1 MRTRN
6 DKTRASTRALE
17 RSSES
22 SLATCSFAPKIVKFL
37 TTWRSA
43 ICVQHASHRSAIRLS
58 VGRSNLR
65 AATAAKERAERR
77 SATAIRSAAWYTA
90 RPRTQRELL
99 PTQTRKTPRP
109 NHIAEPAWT
118 KQESNSDQG
127 DGHPMRIHESPVFR
141 VQRS

>member
-65 AATAAKERAERR
+65 AATTAKERAERR

-90 RPRTQRELL
+90 RPPYPARTVADANTKNAATESHRGASLDETRE
-99 PTQTRKTPRP
+99 Q
-109 NHIAEPAWT
+109 
-118 KQESNSDQG
+118 Q
-127 DGHPMRIHESPVFR
+127 
-141 VQRS
+141 